1 MAEIICSTDP
11 KQNLG
16 ASKCNKLPGLFAGAI
31 TTPANFSIPAAT
43 LANPAALKTFLQNAL
58 KAGLASRIYLWPT
71 FSNCE
76 AVSEE
81 VVYEETPLTD
91 IRVRQGKYRFRAHIS
106 KNLCLHKAMFS
117 HSGSD
122 DRVIFFDLNNNFFM
136 TELSNG
142 DGAGFRTSL
151 INVEKLIISDG
162 SVATKSPVYFVLK
175 DHNEIDDRGLMIPA
189 DFVGELIPLTD
200 AEIILSSV
208 LAGSF
213 TATVRSKCDGTPVS
227 GLLLADF
234 LAFTSA
240 GGAQNPTSV
249 TETSVGSGVYNVVR
263 TGNFVDG
270 TVTLRDAS
278 LLTVTAFEV
287 LTSATL
293 DVS

>member
-1 MAEIICSTDP
+1 MEIICSTDP

-31 TTPANFSIPAAT
+31 TTPPNFTIPAAT
-43 LANPAALKTFLQNAL
+43 LADPAVLKTFLQNAL
-58 KAGLASRIYLWPT
+58 KAGLATRIYLWPT

-151 INVEKLIISDG
+151 INVEKLVISDG

-200 AEIILSSV
+200 IEIILSNV

-213 TATVRSKCDGTPVS
+213 TAAVRSKCDGTPVS

-234 LAFTSA
+234 LVFTGA
-240 GGAQNPTSV
+240 GAAQNPTSV

-263 TGNFVDG
+263 SGNFVDG
-270 TVTLRDAS
+270 TVTLRAAS

-287 LTSATL
+287 LTPATL
-293 DVS
+293 DIP